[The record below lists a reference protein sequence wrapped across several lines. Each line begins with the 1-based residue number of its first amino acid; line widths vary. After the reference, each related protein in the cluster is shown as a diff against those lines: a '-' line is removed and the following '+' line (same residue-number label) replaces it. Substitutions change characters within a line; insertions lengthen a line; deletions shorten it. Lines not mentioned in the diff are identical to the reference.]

1 MGTDCQIVVLD
12 GGDDDLAA
20 AQAEVHRLESL
31 WSRFRDDSEITGVN
45 AHAGR
50 AVPASAETRMLVR
63 RALRAE
69 HLTGG
74 RFDPLMGGDIVALGY
89 DRDHGALPAPTGP
102 SAHVALQPATRPR
115 GAQMRLDERRGL
127 VTIPAG
133 RALDPG
139 GIGKGLAADMVTAG
153 LIRRGVGGA
162 LVNLGGDIRCRGIT
176 PTGGWR
182 IGIDDPRDPGAP
194 EVATVTLTRGAVC
207 TSGVRKRRWVRSDGT
222 VAHHLLDP
230 ATGAPTDAEVASV
243 SVIAR
248 MGWMA
253 EALTKAL
260 ILAGPEVGTRLL
272 RAHDAGAVVVLADGA
287 VHRLP

>member
-20 AQAEVHRLESL
+20 AQAEVHRLEAL
-31 WSRFRDDSEITGVN
+31 WSRFRPDSEISGMN
-45 AHAGR
+45 AASGR
-50 AVPASAETRMLVR
+50 AMPVSPDTRMLVR

-74 RFDPLMGGDIVALGY
+74 RFDPLMGGDMLALGY
-89 DRDHGALPAPTGP
+89 DRDHGALAAPAVP
-102 SAHVALQPATRPR
+102 SARVVMTPATRPR
-115 GAQMRLDERRGL
+115 GAQLRLDERAGL
-127 VTIPAG
+127 VTVPAG

-153 LIRRGVGGA
+153 LIQRGVGGA

-176 PTGGWR
+176 PSGGWR
-182 IGIDDPRDPGAP
+182 VGIDDPRNPEAP

-207 TSGVRKRRWVRSDGT
+207 TSGVHKRRWARSDGS

-230 ATGAPTDAEVASV
+230 DTGAPTDAEVASV

-248 MGWMA
+248 TGWMA

-260 ILAGPEVGTRLL
+260 ILGGPEAGTRLL